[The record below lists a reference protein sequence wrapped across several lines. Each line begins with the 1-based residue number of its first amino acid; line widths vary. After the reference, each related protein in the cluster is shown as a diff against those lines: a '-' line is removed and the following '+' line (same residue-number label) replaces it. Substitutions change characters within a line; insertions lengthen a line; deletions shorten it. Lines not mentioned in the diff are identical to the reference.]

1 MNEDRRRILD
11 MLAQGKVSVEEA
23 EQLLEAVTAS
33 APPAGAEAAAEGG
46 ADAKPGAKKDPRY
59 CHVTV
64 LAPGKDG
71 GMAEKVNVRVP
82 FSLVRSGIKLGAMLP
97 KLVGEKAK
105 DKLSEYG
112 AAVDVLRILDQPEM
126 ETILRD
132 LGELTV
138 DVHDSGSQVRV
149 RCE

>member
-1 MNEDRRRILD
+1 MNEERRRILD
-11 MLAQGKVSVEEA
+11 LLAQGKVSVNEA
-23 EQLLEAVTAS
+23 EQLLEAVQAS
-33 APPAGAEAAAEGG
+33 APPAGGEPAAEAPADPQAA
-46 ADAKPGAKKDPRY
+46 AKKMPRY

-71 GMAEKVNVRVP
+71 AMAEKVNVKVP

-105 DKLSEYG
+105 DKLQEYG
-112 AAVDVLRILDQPEM
+112 AAVDVLKILDQPEM